1 MPCRSYNYDRGG
13 RKMSKR
19 VGLEASHAAAE
30 AARMADVDVIAA
42 YPITPQTHI
51 PERLAEM
58 VANGELNAAYIPV
71 ESEHSAMSTCLGA
84 AAVGARTFTATAG
97 QGLELMHEVVYIAS
111 SMRYPIVMTVCNR
124 ALSAPLS
131 VWGDHSDAMAVRD
144 TGWIQVFCQNNQ
156 QAFDMT
162 LWGFRVGEDSRVLFP
177 VMVHFDGFH
186 LSHVTEP
193 VILPEQ
199 KEVDEFLPKFHYPF
213 ALNPDKP
220 MTHGAFGPPDIYSET
235 KIAQEVAFRKSK
247 EVIIQGFKEFGDI
260 FGRYYQPVESYR
272 TEGAKLLLLTMG
284 SFSETAKIA
293 IDTKKNKGE
302 SVGLISL
309 RLWRPFPFEEL
320 RQAVKDAETL
330 IVFDRC
336 ISFGGPGGPV
346 SSEVRSA
353 LYNEKERPR
362 VVSFV
367 GGLGGRD
374 MSVKDFEYVIDR
386 GRDIVEKGSM
396 ELFETVGIR
405 GKVTGIRG

>member
-1 MPCRSYNYDRGG
+1 
-13 RKMSKR
+13 MSKR

-30 AARMADVDVIAA
+30 AARMADVDFIAA

-58 VANGELNAAYIPV
+58 VADGELNAAYIPV
-71 ESEHSAMSTCLGA
+71 ESEHSALSACLGA

-97 QGLELMHEVVYIAS
+97 PGLEYMHNVLYVAS
-111 SMRYPIVMTVCNR
+111 SMRLPVVMTVANR

-131 VWGDHSDAMAVRD
+131 IWGDHSDAMAVRD
-144 TGWIQVFCQNNQ
+144 TGWIQVFCQSSQ
-156 QAFDMT
+156 EAFDMT
-162 LWGFRVGEDSRVLFP
+162 LWAFRVGEDSRVLLP

-199 KEVDEFLPKFHYPF
+199 EEVDRFLPRFQYPF
-213 ALNPDKP
+213 ALDPDKP
-220 MTHGAFGPPDIYSET
+220 MTHGAFAPPDIYSEA

-247 EVIIQGFKEFGDI
+247 AVIIQGFKEFGDI
-260 FGRYYQPVESYR
+260 FGRYYQPVEPYR
-272 TEGAKLLLLTMG
+272 IQRAKTLLLTMG

-293 IDTKKNKGE
+293 IDAKKNKGE
-302 SVGLISL
+302 LVGLINL

-320 RQAVKDAETL
+320 RQATKNAETL
-330 IVFDRC
+330 VVFDRC

-346 SSEVRSA
+346 SSEIRSA
-353 LYNEKERPR
+353 LYDEKERPR
-362 VVSFV
+362 IVSFI

-374 MSVKDFEYVIDR
+374 MSVKDFEYIIDR
-386 GRDIVEKGSM
+386 GREIAEKGSE

-405 GKVTGIRG
+405 GEVTGIRG